1 MIIFSNKKNI
11 SKPSIILRST
21 KINQVLSHKHLGSY
35 FAPDM
40 SWSIHIDNCIK
51 KMNKKL
57 GLLRRQSY
65 VLKKIQRIDIYKTMI
80 RPIIEYGAVLTDN
93 CSTSDALK
101 LDKVQRTAALIC
113 TGAMRRTETGLL
125 LDFLGWEK
133 LGDRRK
139 LSKMAIFYK
148 IINKTTPEYLSK
160 NLNPIVNS
168 TYSLRSSYS
177 NLIKPYKCR
186 LTKYKNSFFPNCTK
200 LWNALPDAI
209 KISDN
214 LSIFKTRLKIHL
226 GKENNSCIL
235 HKLEHFHDGFYGSLL
250 NQIGLKLSPLRAQLF
265 RYNLNDSPS
274 CGIAPETPTHFFLE
288 CSKYDDARMT
298 LISNLSKLDPSMADD
313 KNAIIDFIVL
323 GSTQGDKATRTS
335 VNKAIFRH
343 AKIFISS
350 TRRFIIWFA
359 LAVFTILI
367 CLMILSN

>member
-1 MIIFSNKKNI
+1 
-11 SKPSIILRST
+11 
-21 KINQVLSHKHLGSY
+21 
-35 FAPDM
+35 M
-40 SWSIHIDNCIK
+40 SWSTHIDNCIK
-51 KMNKKL
+51 KTNKKL

-65 VLKKIQRIDIYKTMI
+65 VLKKIQRIDIYTTMI

-93 CSTSDALK
+93 CSISDALK

-139 LSKMAIFYK
+139 LSKMAIFYR

-168 TYSLRSSYS
+168 TYSLRSSHS

-186 LTKYKNSFFPNCTK
+186 LTKYRNSFFPNCTK

-226 GKENNSCIL
+226 GKENNSRIFP
-235 HKLEHFHDGFYGSLL
+235 KLEHFHDGFYGSLL

-265 RYNLNDSPS
+265 RYNLNDNPFCPS
-274 CGIAPETPTHFFLE
+274 CGVAPETPTHFFLE
-288 CSKYDDARMT
+288 CIKYDDARRILLT
-298 LISNLSKLDPSMADD
+298 NLSKLDPSLAIDD
-313 KNAIIDFIVL
+313 KNATINFIVL
-323 GSTQGDKATRTS
+323 GSTQGDKVTRTS
-335 VNKAIFRH
+335 MNKAIFRH

-350 TRRFIIWFA
+350 TRRFII
-359 LAVFTILI
+359 
-367 CLMILSN
+367 